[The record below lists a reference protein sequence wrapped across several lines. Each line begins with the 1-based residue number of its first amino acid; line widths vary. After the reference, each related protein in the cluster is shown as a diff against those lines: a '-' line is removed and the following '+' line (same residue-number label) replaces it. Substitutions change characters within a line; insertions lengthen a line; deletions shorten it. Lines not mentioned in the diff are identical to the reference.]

1 MVRNL
6 IGLFVVVVL
15 SISGLAWYHAQ
26 SVRSINAQPL
36 FLFHWEDT
44 TAQAT
49 IRQVIHVPDFKP
61 VRLHR
66 QSFGYTESLHWF
78 RFRLSAGDTPR
89 ELTLDV
95 RNQTINRLDVIA
107 VQNGRLLSVTR
118 TGDWLPFSQRP
129 ILTKSFAFPVYL
141 DAHQTIDY
149 YVRVDK
155 RFENLAT
162 EITLWRTSDFEDKEQ
177 RAYFLWGIF
186 VGVVVLV
193 VLLNFIY
200 WGTTSDRVYLWY
212 ALYVL
217 GLTLRQAADTG
228 LGFQYLWPALP
239 ALNAPDPVIQA
250 LWLYIPAML
259 QFQQYFLNLQ
269 EENKPLFRVTQ
280 IMKYVFWAGS
290 LIIIVL
296 QILAIPQQYPEIVIT
311 ITRIHAVLAN
321 IMTVLFVWTA
331 VVALRSDNELR
342 QLYGA
347 GAALQTACQLI
358 NIIQNTM
365 RYLANSTYFIDPYL
379 ILTVIFFIDL
389 VVFAYLLAYRYRQS
403 LSEQQQLTI
412 NLAQS
417 RQETNQQIIEVLDA
431 EREQIHTLL
440 QVNVCR
446 RLQEAGQ
453 TLENGMSSPKLAES
467 RRLIQQVDTDLNQIL
482 QNSLPVV
489 VAEKGLTNS
498 LFELIQHL
506 NQTQPVPFTLTR
518 TGDVPFLSIGQE
530 VQLYRIGTELITNVI
545 KHANA
550 TQANVVVSADS
561 ERVSLTVSDNGKG
574 FDTATVAEATGGIGV
589 RNLYARARELRA
601 EVTIKSGRNGTTIAV
616 LIPQKIQTS

>member
-6 IGLFVVVVL
+6 IGLFAVVVL

-26 SVRSINAQPL
+26 SVKSINAQPL
-36 FLFHWEDT
+36 SLFHWEDT
-44 TAQAT
+44 TARAT
-49 IRQVIHVPDFKP
+49 IRQVMQVRDFKP
-61 VRLHR
+61 VRLRR
-66 QSFGYTESLHWF
+66 QSFGYTESMHWF
-78 RFRLSAGDTPR
+78 RFRVSADDKPR

-95 RNQTINRLDVIA
+95 RNHTINRLDVLA
-107 VQNGRLLSVTR
+107 VQNGRLISVTR
-118 TGDWLPFSQRP
+118 TGDWLPFVQRP
-129 ILTKSFAFPVYL
+129 ILTKSLAFPIYL
-141 DAHQTIDY
+141 DAHQTIEY
-149 YVRVDK
+149 YVRIDK

-259 QFQQYFLNLQ
+259 QFQQYFLNLRQ
-269 EENKPLFRVTQ
+269 ESKPLFRATQ
-280 IMKYVFWAGS
+280 VMKYVFWAGS

-296 QILAIPQQYPEIVIT
+296 QVLAIPQQYPETVVT
-311 ITRIHAVLAN
+311 ITRIHAMLAN
-321 IMTVLFVWTA
+321 IMAVLFVWTA
-331 VVALRSDNELR
+331 IVGLRSGDELR

-347 GAALQTACQLI
+347 GIALQTACQLI
-358 NIIQNTM
+358 NIIQSTM

-403 LSEQQQLTI
+403 LREQQQLTI
-412 NLAQS
+412 NLAQA
-417 RQETNQQIIEVLDA
+417 RQETNQRIIEVLDA
-431 EREQIHTLL
+431 ERQQIHSLL
-440 QVNVCR
+440 RSNIGRQ
-446 RLQEAGQ
+446 LQEAEQ
-453 TLENGMSSPKLAES
+453 TLAAVAPSPKLVES
-467 RRLIQQVDTDLNQIL
+467 VRLIQKVDTDLNQII

-489 VAEKGLTNS
+489 VAEKGLAAS

-506 NQTQPVPFTLTR
+506 NRTQPVSFTFTQ

-561 ERVSLTVSDNGKG
+561 ESVSLTVSDNGKG
-574 FDTATVAEATGGIGV
+574 FDTAVAEATGGIGV
-589 RNLYARARELRA
+589 RNLYARARELQA
-601 EVTIKSGRNGTTIAV
+601 EVTVNSGIDGTVVTI
-616 LIPQKIQTS
+616 LFPQKIQTS